1 MKRNCLFIF
10 IIILCASC
18 ASHKTTV
25 SEKYIS
31 ADTVTV
37 FKTDTLV
44 AINER
49 VVVRDSIVHD
59 SVIITLSP
67 LGDTLRQ
74 VIYRDRFVYRDNNTS
89 ASVYASSS
97 DSVKSATNNSQK
109 SSEVKRE
116 DTKRWCCVVACIVF
130 SLVLILCV
138 YRAVKLIFF
147 N

>member
-1 MKRNCLFIF
+1 MKRNFLFFF

-25 SEKYIS
+25 SDKYTS

-37 FKTDTLV
+37 YKTDTLV
-44 AINER
+44 INSEKA
-49 VVVRDSIVHD
+49 VTRDSIVHD
-59 SVIITLSP
+59 SIIITLSP

-74 VIYRDRFVYRDNNTS
+74 VIYRDRFVYRNNDTS

-97 DSVKSATNNSQK
+97 DSVKSATNISQK

-116 DTKRWCCVVACIVF
+116 DTKRWWFVVACI
-130 SLVLILCV
+130 LAGTLILC
-138 YRAVKLIFF
+138 LCIIFSKK
-147 N
+147 

>member
-1 MKRNCLFIF
+1 MKRNFLFIF

-25 SEKYIS
+25 SENYTS

-37 FKTDTLV
+37 YKTDTLV
-44 AINER
+44 AISEK

-74 VIYRDRFVYRDNNTS
+74 VIYRDRFVYRNNDTS

-97 DSVKSATNNSQK
+97 DTVKSKTNISQK
-109 SSEVKRE
+109 SSEVKVKE
-116 DTKRWCCVVACIVF
+116 TKILRDVVACIF
-130 SLVLILCV
+130 AGILILALCI
-138 YRAVKLIFF
+138 IFSKKCA
-147 N
+147 

>member
-1 MKRNCLFIF
+1 MKRFCPLFLLV
-10 IIILCASC
+10 IILCSC

-25 SEKYIS
+25 SESYIS

-37 FKTDTLV
+37 YKTDTLI
-44 AINER
+44 INSEKA
-49 VVVRDSIVHD
+49 VTRDSIVHD

-74 VIYRDRFVYRDNNTS
+74 VIYRDRFVYRNNDNS
-89 ASVYASSS
+89 ASVYASST
-97 DSVKSATNNSQK
+97 DSVKSATNISQK
-109 SSEVKRE
+109 NSEVKRE
-116 DTKRWCCVVACIVF
+116 DTKRWWCIVACILL

-138 YRAVKLIFF
+138 YRAIKLIFF